1 MQYDLT
7 SEELRVRIEHC
18 DFDRDE
24 AIPLFEHAV
33 ERDPDFQEAHR
44 ELGWALCGHGDEGKA
59 EIHLRRAIVLNPNDG
74 WAHIYL
80 GNLLWRGFAYGE
92 AEAEFKTAVAV
103 WPKSSIPPWCLA
115 MYYDWENHSRQAGRY
130 YRLALEINPTDTVAL
145 DRYARFLRKRR
156 QFDKARRIYQ
166 RLIEIEPSDEGARC
180 GLFEATLSSR
190 RGDNMR
196 RGAPRFGRR
205 PVPN

>member
-7 SEELRVRIEHC
+7 TEELRVRIEHF

-24 AIPLFEHAV
+24 AISLFEYAITQ
-33 ERDPDFQEAHR
+33 DPDFQEAHR
-44 ELGWALCGHGDEGKA
+44 ELGWALCGNGDEKNA
-59 EIHLRRAIVLNPNDG
+59 EIHLRRAIELNPNDG

-80 GNLLWRGFAYGE
+80 GNLLWRRFACGE
-92 AEAEFKTAVAV
+92 AETEFKTAVAV
-103 WPKSSIPPWCLA
+103 WPLSSIPYWCLA
-115 MYYDWENHSRQAGRY
+115 MYYDWENQFRQAGHY
-130 YRLALEINPTDTVAL
+130 YRLALEIDPTDTVAL

-156 QFDKARRIYQ
+156 QFGKARRIYK
-166 RLIEIEPSDEGARC
+166 RLLELEPANEGAQR

-190 RGDNMR
+190 SGKDMR